1 MKGFA
6 WAAASILL
14 VTAAQ
19 LLMKCGMSQI
29 PLLPL
34 DIITFAVIAHFAM
47 PLLAVAGGV
56 LGYALS
62 MLCWFYA
69 LLYLPLSVAYPLISI
84 SYALVY
90 IAAVLLPWFHE
101 SASMVK
107 TLGIV
112 FILFGIWLINRNV
125 KHSAG

>member
-6 WAAASILL
+6 WAAASVLL

-19 LLMKCGMSQI
+19 LSMKFGMSQL

-34 DIITFAVIAHFAM
+34 DIVNAAVIGHFAL
-47 PLLAVAGGV
+47 PLLAVAMGI

-69 LLYLPLSVAYPLISI
+69 LLYLPLSVAYPLVSI

-90 IAAVLLPWFHE
+90 IAAVLLPWFNE
-101 SASMVK
+101 SASMTK
-107 TLGIV
+107 TLGILS
-112 FILFGIWLINRNV
+112 ILFGIWLINRNG
-125 KHSAG
+125 KQSAG